1 MAETGGVPLN
11 ASPVR
16 RWAGV
21 FGHRPFAFSIS
32 MGIKNV
38 LDDLLSSNYSGSIFV
53 REVSCNSNQGGLMKD
68 TYLNKAITIFTA
80 FLALSLCLLFTD
92 AHASASEVDPSQ
104 ATWVDPQVL
113 RGEESSPLTSY
124 GYEVFYSQQ
133 NASTFSANNIQTQCI
148 SSHMHTTWYGL
159 SARQCKAADATGASF
174 TIFNAATGKAV
185 AKVDLK
191 KVPLPPI
198 GKSVPLG
205 CVVSTVGFILT
216 IPGMPT
222 NTVGWALK
230 GANLLINAAG
240 IKLSC

>member
-1 MAETGGVPLN
+1 
-11 ASPVR
+11 
-16 RWAGV
+16 
-21 FGHRPFAFSIS
+21 
-32 MGIKNV
+32 
-38 LDDLLSSNYSGSIFV
+38 
-53 REVSCNSNQGGLMKD
+53 MKD

-113 RGEESSPLTSY
+113 RGEEPSPLTSY

-191 KVPLPPI
+191 RYRCLQL
-198 GKSVPLG
+198 GKAFHWDVWYRPWDL
-205 CVVSTVGFILT
+205 F
-216 IPGMPT
+216 
-222 NTVGWALK
+222 
-230 GANLLINAAG
+230 
-240 IKLSC
+240 

>member
-1 MAETGGVPLN
+1 
-11 ASPVR
+11 
-16 RWAGV
+16 
-21 FGHRPFAFSIS
+21 
-32 MGIKNV
+32 
-38 LDDLLSSNYSGSIFV
+38 
-53 REVSCNSNQGGLMKD
+53 MKD

-113 RGEESSPLTSY
+113 RGEKSSPLTSY

-148 SSHMHTTWYGL
+148 SSHIHTTWYGL

-174 TIFNAATGKAV
+174 TIFNAATGRAV

-205 CVVSTVGFILT
+205 CVAYRNQSYCFRLLVQVLKTGMCRSVHSIEVPGSGASPPRGSSVSAWAGGVVSS
-216 IPGMPT
+216 GM
-222 NTVGWALK
+222 AK
-230 GANLLINAAG
+230 R
-240 IKLSC
+240 

>member
-113 RGEESSPLTSY
+113 RGEKSNPLTSY
-124 GYEVFYSQQ
+124 GYEVFHSQQ

-148 SSHMHTTWYGL
+148 SSHIHTTWYGL

-230 GANLLINAAG
+230 GANLLISAAG

>member
-1 MAETGGVPLN
+1 
-11 ASPVR
+11 
-16 RWAGV
+16 
-21 FGHRPFAFSIS
+21 
-32 MGIKNV
+32 
-38 LDDLLSSNYSGSIFV
+38 
-53 REVSCNSNQGGLMKD
+53 MKD

-104 ATWVDPQVL
+104 ATWVNPQVL

-133 NASTFSANNIQTQCI
+133 NASTFSASNIQTQCI

-205 CVVSTVGFILT
+205 CVVSTVGFILS

-230 GANLLINAAG
+230 GANLLISAAG